1 MSDTNNL
8 NNSIWPNGLQV
19 TDEGY
24 AIFYPIGT
32 NKIEVP
38 TKSSDWPKGSKLI
51 TPFVYDENDD
61 IIGFCDT

>member
-1 MSDTNNL
+1 MSNIFD
-8 NNSIWPNGLQV
+8 NSIWPNGLQV

-51 TPFVYDENDD
+51 APFVYDENDD
-61 IIGFCDT
+61 LIGFCDT